1 MTPTPDPWWIAPAI
15 IAAGIAGVIAVVTLI
30 VNGRRARA
38 DRQRE
43 LFGAA
48 FGDVSSYC
56 EYPYVVRRRR
66 HDEPQQERLRITT
79 ELSEVQRKLN
89 HNRAVLRVE
98 APRVARVYDTL
109 VTETQRIA
117 GASIH
122 AGWNLTPITA
132 DTDVHVTDVDLT
144 GIEPSEDAYLTAV
157 ADHLALMPWWARTAA
172 RRTGRQIS
180 AVWSGKEPAPALVST
195 AADDAPPEAKAA

>member
-1 MTPTPDPWWIAPAI
+1 MTPTPDSWWVAPAI
-15 IAAGIAGVIAVVTLI
+15 IAAVIAGVIAVVTLI

-56 EYPYVVRRRR
+56 EYPFIVRRRR
-66 HDEPQQERLRITT
+66 HDEPEQERLRITT

-98 APRVARVYDTL
+98 APRIARAYDTL
-109 VTETQRIA
+109 VTETRRIA

-122 AGWNLTPITA
+122 AGWNLAPITA
-132 DTDVHVTDVDLT
+132 DTGVHVTDVDLT
-144 GIEPSEDAYLTAV
+144 GIRPSEDAYLSAV

-172 RRTGRQIS
+172 RWVGRQVS
-180 AVWSGKEPAPALVST
+180 AVWLGTETASAPDPA
-195 AADDAPPEAKAA
+195 AADTHPEAKAA